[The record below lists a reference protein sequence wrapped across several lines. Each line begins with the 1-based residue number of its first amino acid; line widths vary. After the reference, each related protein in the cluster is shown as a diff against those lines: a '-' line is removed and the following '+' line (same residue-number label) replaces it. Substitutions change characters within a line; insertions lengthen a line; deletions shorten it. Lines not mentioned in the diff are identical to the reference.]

1 MKAFALLWVSFS
13 YAPLY
18 PTTSFAVI
26 LGSGLSRDSPLGPT
40 STYPLVIK
48 GQWIW

>member
-1 MKAFALLWVSFS
+1 MKALALLWVSFS

-18 PTTSFAVI
+18 PTTSFPVI
-26 LGSGLSRDSPLGPT
+26 IGAGLSKDAPLGPT

-48 GQWIW
+48 GQWTW